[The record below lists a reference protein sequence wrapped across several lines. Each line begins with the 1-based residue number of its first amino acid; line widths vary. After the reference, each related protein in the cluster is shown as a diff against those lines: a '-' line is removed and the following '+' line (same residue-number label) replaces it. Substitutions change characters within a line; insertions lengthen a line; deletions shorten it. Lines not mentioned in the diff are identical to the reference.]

1 MTDATKP
8 TDLDPAEVAEASE
21 AAGIADE
28 SAAYVN
34 ADDTAK
40 DSAKDEAEAHP
51 S

>member
-1 MTDATKP
+1 MTDATTP
-8 TDLDPAEVAEASE
+8 TDIDPAEAAEASQ

-34 ADDTAK
+34 ADDTARDDPK
-40 DSAKDEAEAHP
+40 DVAEAHP

>member
-8 TDLDPAEVAEASE
+8 TDLDPTDIAEASQS
-21 AAGIADE
+21 AGIADE

-34 ADDTAK
+34 ADDTTK
-40 DSAKDEAEAHP
+40 DNAKDEPEAHP